1 MIGMFSAQDN
11 RNRLAQL
18 EAKIARL
25 ERKSNRTEWDAH
37 ELDAFRES
45 RDEIAQWL
53 ADLARIE
60 G

>member
-1 MIGMFSAQDN
+1 MIGMFTAQGN
-11 RNRLAQL
+11 RNRLAEL

-25 ERKSNRTEWDAH
+25 ERKPNRSEWDEH

-45 RDEIAQWL
+45 RDDLAQWL
-53 ADLARIE
+53 DDLARIE